1 MPLTWLLLIL
11 IGVALVALIIQGA
24 RRQLAAAARDE
35 ADETAGDGP
44 MFGIEATGGAV
55 AEIPREDR
63 RHLNESWH
71 PVRLPPVRDGGG
83 DLMEKRRTWLRDQA
97 QGIWR
102 VEGRHEGG
110 TVFWFQNAAD
120 ARAFTDAWFP
130 VKSG

>member
-1 MPLTWLLLIL
+1 MPLTWLFLAL
-11 IGVALVALIIQGA
+11 IGVALVALMIQGA

-44 MFGIEATGGAV
+44 MFGIETAGGAV
-55 AEIPREDR
+55 AEIPRADR

-71 PVRLPPVRDGGG
+71 PVRLPPSREGG
-83 DLMEKRRTWLRDQA
+83 DDIMEKRRAWLRDQA

-102 VEGRHEGG
+102 VEARHQGG
-110 TVFWFQNAAD
+110 AVFWFQNAGD
-120 ARAFTDAWFP
+120 ARAFTDTWFP